1 MIWGIIHKV
10 LIPVIIILGF
20 FVGMIA
26 PKSQAGCIMIE
37 RFSNNFKKG
46 FTMLKEILYTSIGG
60 AALFKERVEEEIKR
74 LQERGKMSK
83 EDAGEFLD
91 KLKVRGEEEEN
102 RVKAELKEALK
113 EVISELNLATK
124 EDIER
129 LKSDKM

>member
-1 MIWGIIHKV
+1 
-10 LIPVIIILGF
+10 
-20 FVGMIA
+20 
-26 PKSQAGCIMIE
+26 
-37 RFSNNFKKG
+37 
-46 FTMLKEILYTSIGG
+46 MLKEILYTSIGG